1 MGSQLIWE
9 VLQREGVEV
18 VFGYP
23 GGAIMPTY
31 DALNLYGVR
40 HVLVRHEQGA
50 AHMADGYA
58 RASGKV
64 GVCIATSGPGA
75 TNLVTGIAT
84 ALLDSTPLVC
94 ITGQVASSLI
104 GTDAFQEI
112 DITGITLPVTKHN
125 YVAKR
130 VEDIVPMLREAFF
143 VARSGRPG
151 PVLVDITKDAQ
162 QASLDFE
169 WPENELR
176 PRGFRAHRPVA
187 PELLAKA
194 AALIATA
201 ERPILF
207 AGHGVTKAGASR
219 QLRELAEEIDAPV
232 ASTLLGLGAFPAS
245 HPLSL
250 GMMGMHGEAW
260 VNTSIQ
266 QADLIIAMGMRFD
279 DRVTGKLETYAR
291 GAKKIHLEHDP
302 YEINKLVAVDV
313 PLLGDLSETLDELLP
328 LVRPKRHRA
337 WREHIQRLKTEAAD
351 RDIQVMPAGDR
362 LYAAHVIHD
371 LCRLTEGK
379 AIIVTDVGQH
389 QMWEA
394 QYYKHESPGQLIT
407 SGGLGT
413 MGFALPAAL
422 GVRYAR
428 PNDEIWVVV
437 GDGGFQMTA
446 CELTTCAQ
454 EGVKLNIA
462 IINNGH
468 LGLVRQWQEFFYDS
482 RFTATPLKSPDFVKL
497 ADAHGLFATRVTQ
510 RREVDEAVARAR
522 ATPGTAVIEF
532 RVEQHDSVF
541 PMVATNADL
550 ADMIRR
556 PRPRS

>member
-1 MGSQLIWE
+1 
-9 VLQREGVEV
+9 
-18 VFGYP
+18 
-23 GGAIMPTY
+23 
-31 DALNLYGVR
+31 
-40 HVLVRHEQGA
+40 
-50 AHMADGYA
+50 
-58 RASGKV
+58 
-64 GVCIATSGPGA
+64 
-75 TNLVTGIAT
+75 
-84 ALLDSTPLVC
+84 
-94 ITGQVASSLI
+94 
-104 GTDAFQEI
+104 
-112 DITGITLPVTKHN
+112 
-125 YVAKR
+125 
-130 VEDIVPMLREAFF
+130 
-143 VARSGRPG
+143 
-151 PVLVDITKDAQ
+151 
-162 QASLDFE
+162 
-169 WPENELR
+169 
-176 PRGFRAHRPVA
+176 
-187 PELLAKA
+187 
-194 AALIATA
+194 
-201 ERPILF
+201 
-207 AGHGVTKAGASR
+207 
-219 QLRELAEEIDAPV
+219 
-232 ASTLLGLGAFPAS
+232 
-245 HPLSL
+245 
-250 GMMGMHGEAW
+250 
-260 VNTSIQ
+260 
-266 QADLIIAMGMRFD
+266 
-279 DRVTGKLETYAR
+279 
-291 GAKKIHLEHDP
+291 
-302 YEINKLVAVDV
+302 
-313 PLLGDLSETLDELLP
+313 
-328 LVRPKRHRA
+328 
-337 WREHIQRLKTEAAD
+337 
-351 RDIQVMPAGDR
+351 
-362 LYAAHVIHD
+362 
-371 LCRLTEGK
+371 
-379 AIIVTDVGQH
+379 
-389 QMWEA
+389 MWEA